1 MLKASNKYGHSNIWW
16 FTDDSEVLQGDCTTR
31 VKDQFDEKY
40 ICPWMFSKLSKWPR
54 LKWACSFPWRQ
65 PSQKRGLEKQR
76 WQCEP
81 NPEALACPC
90 FPRFK
95 GSKSNTPLFRG
106 HLASTKLIKR
116 GEIQFSDKPG
126 ILKLQRERM
135 ENELFWLG
143 GPAVE
148 LWVSACLSAFY
159 I

>member
-40 ICPWMFSKLSKWPR
+40 IRPRMFSKPSKWPR
-54 LKWACSFPWRQ
+54 LKWARAPGRAENGDLTNSGDNASR
-65 PSQKRGLEKQR
+65 
-76 WQCEP
+76 
-81 NPEALACPC
+81 NPKAPACPC
-90 FPRFK
+90 FLWFK
-95 GSKSNTPLFRG
+95 GSESNTPLFRG
-106 HLASTKLIKR
+106 HLASTKLIKH
-116 GEIQFSDKPG
+116 GEIRFSDKAG

-143 GPAVE
+143 GQAVE
-148 LWVSACLSAFY
+148 LWVSACRSAFY